1 MGSGLALALAPAPT
15 LSQCAALGV
24 ELHGARAELELKEKV
39 IQYVIARVAL
49 VGTRRTRC
57 GG

>member
-1 MGSGLALALAPAPT
+1 MGSGLALARAQAPT

-39 IQYVIARVAL
+39 TQYYEHCPRH
-49 VGTRRTRC
+49 
-57 GG
+57 